1 MKKADF
7 LIVGGGITG
16 LTIARELIKR
26 GYENIIIIEKENSLA
41 KHASGRNSGV
51 LHAGIYYA
59 PDSLKAKFCLKGNFL
74 MREYCKERG
83 LPILETGKVIVIRNE
98 REAETLKGLYKRAIR
113 NGARVELID
122 ERQLS
127 KIEPNAKTYKM
138 GLYSYYTAVVDPKR
152 ILNSLYEDLAST
164 GKVKIF
170 MNTKF
175 KDIKQS
181 SIALTDRY
189 NIEFDIFINAA
200 GAYADKIAHS
210 FGLGLNYKLIPFK
223 GTYKRLKKEKSHL
236 IRGNIYPVPD
246 IRNPFLG
253 VHFTKDIRGDVYL
266 GPTAIP
272 AFGRENYGITE
283 GIDKEAMDIFIEDVI
298 LFFVN
303 PRFRE
308 IALQEPRKYMFNF
321 FYRDAKKLVKRLLP
335 EWIEPSDRV
344 GIRPQLVDWEK
355 KELVKDFVVIK
366 DGNTIH
372 ILNTISPAFTS
383 SMAFAKFVVNNY
395 VQ

>member
-1 MKKADF
+1 VKKADF

-74 MREYCKERG
+74 MREYCKEKG

-175 KDIKQS
+175 KDIKQG

-189 NIEFDIFINAA
+189 NIEFNIFINVA

-266 GPTAIP
+266 GPTAIL

-321 FYRDAKKLVKRLLP
+321 FLQRC
-335 EWIEPSDRV
+335 
-344 GIRPQLVDWEK
+344 
-355 KELVKDFVVIK
+355 
-366 DGNTIH
+366 
-372 ILNTISPAFTS
+372 
-383 SMAFAKFVVNNY
+383 
-395 VQ
+395 